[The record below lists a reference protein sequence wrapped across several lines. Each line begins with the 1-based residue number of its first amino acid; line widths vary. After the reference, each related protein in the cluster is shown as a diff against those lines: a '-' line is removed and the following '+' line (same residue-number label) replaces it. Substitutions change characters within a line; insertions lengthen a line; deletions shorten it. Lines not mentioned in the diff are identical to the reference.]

1 MFFSSFQFYADDI
14 MELTSRFDE
23 ALQYASA
30 LHRQQKRKGTQ
41 IPYLGHL
48 LAVASLVIEAGG
60 DEDCAI
66 AALLHDA
73 AEDQGGGETLDEIH
87 RRFGER
93 VAGIVLGCTDTFET
107 PKPAWRPRKEAYL
120 AHLRTASSEVR
131 LVSLADKVH
140 NVRSVVSDLL
150 GVGESVWDRFTG
162 GKTGT
167 LWYYRSLM
175 NIYRSTDPDSPLT
188 TELGWAVEKMEKLSE
203 RA

>member
-1 MFFSSFQFYADDI
+1 
-14 MELTSRFDE
+14 
-23 ALQYASA
+23 
-30 LHRQQKRKGTQ
+30 
-41 IPYLGHL
+41 
-48 LAVASLVIEAGG
+48 
-60 DEDCAI
+60 
-66 AALLHDA
+66 
-73 AEDQGGGETLDEIH
+73 
-87 RRFGER
+87 
-93 VAGIVLGCTDTFET
+93 
-107 PKPAWRPRKEAYL
+107 
-120 AHLRTASSEVR
+120 VR